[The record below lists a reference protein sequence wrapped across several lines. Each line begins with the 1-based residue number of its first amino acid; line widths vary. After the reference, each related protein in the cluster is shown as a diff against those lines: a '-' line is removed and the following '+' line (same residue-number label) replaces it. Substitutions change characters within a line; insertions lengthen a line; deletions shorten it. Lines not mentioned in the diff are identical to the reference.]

1 MQLREFGSEEE
12 EADAVA
18 EMIAAQGQA
27 QWSET
32 AVIARNR
39 ALLERMHT
47 ALQRHHVQSV
57 IAQRRDDFLSPQFRW
72 MVAVLTQ
79 AVRPL
84 DQRNFVVLVDAFN
97 RVASLECSSEEIVA
111 EAEASGRSYFAS
123 WLRLVTE
130 LCREG
135 PRKELVELASRLS
148 TPIVDYK
155 AIVTNLIDE
164 FRNVTTDGEGQID
177 LEEDATAWRELAGDI
192 GRNVGRNIGLDQ
204 FLQEL
209 QLRSKDP
216 SPKPQTVTLMTVHAA
231 KGREFDYV
239 YLIGLAE
246 DVLPSYQA
254 RQKGDQS
261 PEMEEER
268 RNCFVAITRAKE
280 SLVLSRGETYRGW
293 RKAPSRFLVEMG
305 YAQRD

>member
-1 MQLREFGSEEE
+1 
-12 EADAVA
+12 
-18 EMIAAQGQA
+18 
-27 QWSET
+27 
-32 AVIARNR
+32 
-39 ALLERMHT
+39 MHT

-84 DQRNFVVLVDAFN
+84 DQRNFAVLVDAFN
-97 RVASLECSSEEIVA
+97 RIAGLECSSEEIVA

-123 WLRLVTE
+123 WLGVVVE
-130 LCREG
+130 LCKEG
-135 PRKELVELASRLS
+135 SIKALVDLAGRLS

-155 AIVTNLIDE
+155 AIVTNLIEE
-164 FRNVTTDGEGQID
+164 FRKVTADGEGQID

-192 GRNVGRNIGLDQ
+192 ARNVGRNIGLDQ

-209 QLRSKDP
+209 QLRSKEP

-280 SLVLSRGETYRGW
+280 CLVLSGTPAGRSTRTGDTRW
-293 RKAPSRFLVEMG
+293 
-305 YAQRD
+305 AQSAIWERAFTT